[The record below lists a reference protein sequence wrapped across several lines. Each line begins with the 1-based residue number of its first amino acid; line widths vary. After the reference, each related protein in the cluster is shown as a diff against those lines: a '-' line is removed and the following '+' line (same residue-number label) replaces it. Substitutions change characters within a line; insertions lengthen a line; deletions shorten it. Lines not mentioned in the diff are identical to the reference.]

1 MYDSGMGS
9 ETTEYTCK
17 TNQRCGYGFHWI
29 LNLEAFFKDHE
40 MVILNV
46 KLQHTDEI
54 TDSRGE

>member
-1 MYDSGMGS
+1 MTVEWEEKPQNTHAKRTKGVSTGVI
-9 ETTEYTCK
+9 
-17 TNQRCGYGFHWI
+17 GFLSLKH
-29 LNLEAFFKDHE
+29 FSKDHK